1 MTRPSQLTR
10 KIEDVNQIPFAV
22 KWVHEMVAR
31 AFQAGPVLIT
41 LGRPSKSRDQEARY
55 HAMIEDIRQQ
65 CFRGYSREAF
75 KAALV
80 NQFALEMERQGEPL
94 KKPGEQAW
102 DWVNQVRVYVRP
114 STKDFRKKEASD
126 FIEFLYA
133 TGSEYDVQWSEKA
146 LAIYDE
152 MVEAR
157 AA

>member
-1 MTRPSQLTR
+1 MSQRTRYIFKAETA
-10 KIEDVNQIPFAV
+10 EQIPFILKKMEAV
-22 KWVHEMVAR
+22 ATKGVESGALELEVR
-31 AFQAGPVLIT
+31 
-41 LGRPSKSRDQEARY
+41 RPSKSRDQEARY

-94 KKPGEQAW
+94 RNPGEQAW

-152 MVEAR
+152 MMEAR

>member
-1 MTRPSQLTR
+1 MTRPSQITR
-10 KIEDVNQIPFAV
+10 RIERNEPIPGFLN
-22 KWVHEMVAR
+22 W
-31 AFQAGPVLIT
+31 AGPVLEKALAAGAVVIT
-41 LGRPSKSRDQEARY
+41 FGRESKSQEQERKY
-55 HAMIEDIRQQ
+55 HVMMEDIRSQ
-65 CFRGYSREAF
+65 CFRGYSFEAF

-80 NQFALEMERQGEPL
+80 NQFALEMERNETPL

-114 STKDFRKKEASD
+114 STKNFLKKEAAD

-133 TGSEYDVQWSEKA
+133 TGTEYDVAWSEKA

-152 MVEAR
+152 MMEAK

>member
-1 MTRPSQLTR
+1 MSRQLTR
-10 KIEDVNQIPFAV
+10 KLESMEQFPSFVSWLTATMPKALSAGAV
-22 KWVHEMVAR
+22 
-31 AFQAGPVLIT
+31 FIT
-41 LGRPSKSRDQEARY
+41 FDRESKSRQQEAKY
-55 HAMIEDIRQQ
+55 HCLIEDIRQQ

-94 KKPGEQAW
+94 SNPGEQSW

-114 STKDFRKKEASD
+114 STKKFRKKEASD
-126 FIEFLYA
+126 FIEFLYS

-152 MVEAR
+152 MREAR

>member
-1 MTRPSQLTR
+1 MSRPSQLAKKVETS
-10 KIEDVNQIPFAV
+10 DQLSQALY
-22 KWVHEMVAR
+22 WVSGMTSKALE
-31 AFQAGPVLIT
+31 AGPVLIT
-41 LGRPSKSRDQEARY
+41 LGRESKSREQEAKY
-55 HAMIEDIRQQ
+55 HCLMEDIRTQ

-94 KKPGEQAW
+94 SKPGEQTW

-114 STKDFRKKEASD
+114 STKDFRKKEAAD
-126 FIEFLYA
+126 FIEFLYS
-133 TGSEYDVQWSEKA
+133 TGAEYSVQWSEKA

-152 MVEAR
+152 MMEAR